1 MQLAALDY
9 AWPDFIGNIGIVLI
23 LYAYWA
29 LQRERL
35 SARDL
40 SYNIMNFGGAGLI
53 LFSLIF
59 KFNWSAFLIELAW
72 ALISLY
78 GIYKTLRTK

>member
-1 MQLAALDY
+1 MTY
-9 AWPDFIGNIGIVLI
+9 GWPDFVGNIGIVLI

-29 LQRERL
+29 LQTERL
-35 SARDL
+35 SAKVL
-40 SYNIMNFGGAGLI
+40 SYNLLNFGGAVLI

-72 ALISLY
+72 AIISVY
-78 GIYKTLRTK
+78 GIWKTSRNSHD

>member
-1 MQLAALDY
+1 MTY
-9 AWPDFIGNIGIVLI
+9 GWPDFVGNIGIVLI

-29 LQRERL
+29 LQTEKL
-35 SARDL
+35 TARDG
-40 SYNIMNFGGAGLI
+40 SYNLLNFGGALLI

-78 GIYKTLRTK
+78 GIFKSYRAKL

>member
-1 MQLAALDY
+1 M
-9 AWPDFIGNIGIVLI
+9 I

-29 LQRERL
+29 LQTERL
-35 SARDL
+35 SAKHRR
-40 SYNIMNFGGAGLI
+40 YNWLNLGGALLI

-72 ALISLY
+72 AIISIY
-78 GIYKTLRTK
+78 GIWKHRKTQI